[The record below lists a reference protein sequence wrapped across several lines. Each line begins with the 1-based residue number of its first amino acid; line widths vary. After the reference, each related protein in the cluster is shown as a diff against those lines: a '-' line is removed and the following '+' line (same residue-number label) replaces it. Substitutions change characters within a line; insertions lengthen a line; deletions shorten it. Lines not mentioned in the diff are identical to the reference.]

1 MMNDDP
7 EELEEIYHEQE
18 VVVLDAFQ
26 DAFLG
31 FAERND
37 FPGAVACYDKTIIL
51 QLLTSNYGL
60 SNSEAEDFFQS
71 NVLGSWVGKSTPVF
85 ITVEPLVEH

>member
-1 MMNDDP
+1 MKEPED
-7 EELEEIYHEQE
+7 EELEYIYHDEE

-37 FPGAVACYDKTIIL
+37 FPGAVACYDKGIIM
-51 QLLTSNYGL
+51 QILTGKYGL
-60 SNSEAEDFFQS
+60 SNSEADDFFEA
-71 NVLGSWVGKSTPVF
+71 NVLGSWLGPATPVF
-85 ITVEPLVEH
+85 VTVEPINEH